1 MPGIRI
7 IYFPFHLFVV
17 TFRPTV
23 IGAVSLLI
31 MGMGL
36 FSEAEAKTIE
46 AGHAAVS
53 WKGKGVVEDL
63 VGQNYSLICQDVV
76 S

>member
-1 MPGIRI
+1 
-7 IYFPFHLFVV
+7 
-17 TFRPTV
+17 
-23 IGAVSLLI
+23 
-31 MGMGL
+31 MGMMGL
-36 FSEAEAKTIE
+36 FFVAEAKTIE
-46 AGHAAVS
+46 AAHATVS

>member
-1 MPGIRI
+1 
-7 IYFPFHLFVV
+7 
-17 TFRPTV
+17 
-23 IGAVSLLI
+23 

-36 FSEAEAKTIE
+36 FFEAEAKTIE
-46 AGHAAVS
+46 AAYATVS

-63 VGQNYSLICQDVV
+63 VRQNYSLVCQDVA